1 MRKEVL
7 KPVALVF
14 ILLVSFAASCRK
26 KANDNSDVTIVNRI
40 DKTLTLD
47 LYASAAD
54 YAGNNNL
61 ADRIV
66 IAPLETKTLPGSTF
80 AKGTTYYMDWYSED
94 YYYNNW
100 YNDDYPVTGP
110 RVRIQPEPG
119 NNTYYLDPS
128 LKGTGRNAFLKG
140 AGTETTWISIGAFLY
155 SGTFGYTNEWNT
167 LTPNERYRQVTIK
180 KGFEADYVH
189 KNMAGTLV
197 TDKLTFMV
205 QQTEVPYI
213 EFKDA
218 AGQAA
223 GNMTGGKLPTGVAPD
238 YKSNSV
244 DTVMAL
250 FPDNEYLFMMVRQ

>member
-7 KPVALVF
+7 QPVALIF
-14 ILLVSFAASCRK
+14 ILLAGMAASCK
-26 KANDNSDVTIVNRI
+26 KKGNDYSDVSFVNRI

-47 LYASAAD
+47 LYANAAD
-54 YAGNNNL
+54 YAGNVNL
-61 ADRIV
+61 VDRIV
-66 IAPLETKTLPGSTF
+66 IAPLETKKLPGSMF
-80 AKGTTYYMDWYSED
+80 SDGITYYMDWYSED

-100 YNDDYPVTGP
+100 YNDDYPVTGA
-110 RVRIQPEPG
+110 RVRIKPESG
-119 NNTYYLDPS
+119 NNTYYLDPTQ
-128 LKGTGRNAFLKG
+128 KGNGRNAFLKG

-167 LTPNERYRQVTIK
+167 LTPNERYRQVTIN

-189 KNMAGTLV
+189 KDMAGSLV

-223 GNMTGGKLPTGVAPD
+223 GNMTGGKLPTGAAPD
-238 YKSNSV
+238 FKSSAN